1 MTFDIPKQRNS
12 EDPFDKVVPIV
23 QIGRHYD
30 VYISDEIDMPSEYN
44 ELIHTLY
51 NAYES
56 DTFTLHI
63 NSPGGVLDSALSII
77 NALKNTKAKTIA
89 SISGT
94 VASAATIITLFCDE
108 IVVGDY
114 TAWMTHNYSGGLSG
128 KGHELKAYQ
137 TFTDRE
143 LNKAFKEIH
152 RGFFTDKEIEEIIEG
167 KDFWIAKDEIL
178 ARWDAK
184 LAAEKTIE
192 E

>member
-1 MTFDIPKQRNS
+1 M
-12 EDPFDKVVPIV
+12 
-23 QIGRHYD
+23 
-30 VYISDEIDMPSEYN
+30 
-44 ELIHTLY
+44 
-51 NAYES
+51 
-56 DTFTLHI
+56 
-63 NSPGGVLDSALSII
+63 
-77 NALKNTKAKTIA
+77 NTT
-89 SISGT
+89 
-94 VASAATIITLFCDE
+94 
-108 IVVGDY
+108 
-114 TAWMTHNYSGGLSG
+114 
-128 KGHELKAYQ
+128 HELKAYQ